1 MTSCHLTGRKC
12 RWITFCWWSRQHPSI
27 QHWLQPGLP
36 MGPTTELVCHPFVRG
51 WFFTFS
57 ENSVLHFHKCTS
69 KSLEQLLCLLGIQV
83 SHWLRVRPTRWQI
96 SLSQAHDGPCQLLLF
111 HRFPYPQAG
120 PHGHPLPNC
129 WRDLLF
135 TPTLPCQECR
145 FCPIS
150 PSNICIILVVILLS
164 CKTRIRPTPSD
175 SVMNRLFT
183 RYLHDRI
190 FFCLSFRWSVR
201 ATHAGDI
208 ERFIQTSLLTWNSSM
223 HCHQRTTR

>member
-1 MTSCHLTGRKC
+1 ML
-12 RWITFCWWSRQHPSI
+12 
-27 QHWLQPGLP
+27 LL
-36 MGPTTELVCHPFVRG
+36 M
-51 WFFTFS
+51 
-57 ENSVLHFHKCTS
+57 
-69 KSLEQLLCLLGIQV
+69 LCLLGSQV
-83 SHWLRVRPTRWQI
+83 SHWLRVRPTSWQI
-96 SLSQAHDGPCQLLLF
+96 SLSQAHGPYQLLLF
-111 HRFPYPQAG
+111 HRFPSPQAG
-120 PHGHPLPNC
+120 PHGHLLPNC

-150 PSNICIILVVILLS
+150 PSNICIILVVLLLS

-208 ERFIQTSLLTWNSSM
+208 WTVHPDLFVDLKRIHALPSAYNKIMALTSSRPIRM
-223 HCHQRTTR
+223 HMLYVKWIRSW